1 MHIKLA
7 HVKCSKYSTY
17 FRLNESTCFFQTCC
31 LVKCRPCKRNL
42 KGFVE
47 MVLQGVSAEEQEV
60 MLNLCCRIMNSPAT
74 WGWCWTWGAWN
85 IDVIIAT
92 LYIRRVTNVYLLR
105 GETIMTDKPDE
116 KAKTYRIDRKL
127 AIELEVYARQK
138 QVSEVSL
145 VRRYIQEGLRRDK
158 GQTTLDEWKN
168 KRRKRKKENSIK
180 TSNAD

>member
-1 MHIKLA
+1 MKALVFFKLVVLLNVDHA
-7 HVKCSKYSTY
+7 SEIWKGLLKWYCRGSALKSK
-17 FRLNESTCFFQTCC
+17 R
-31 LVKCRPCKRNL
+31 
-42 KGFVE
+42 
-47 MVLQGVSAEEQEV
+47 
-60 MLNLCCRIMNSPAT
+60 
-74 WGWCWTWGAWN
+74 WCWTWGAWN